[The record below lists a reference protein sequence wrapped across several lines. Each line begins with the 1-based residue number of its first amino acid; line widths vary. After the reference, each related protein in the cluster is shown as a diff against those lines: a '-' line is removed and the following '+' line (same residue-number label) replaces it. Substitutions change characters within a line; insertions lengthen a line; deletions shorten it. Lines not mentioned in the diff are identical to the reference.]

1 MKVSREKKSSDPNL
15 CKDLVTLNG
24 SSPIWNIR
32 HPNIMLVF
40 GATVLEDGRFAIISE
55 LLEST
60 LSELISGLSE
70 TLNVR
75 ERTDLAMGVA
85 CGLTHLHRVGLVHGN
100 VRPDHVLITSSMT
113 AKLTIPRIHGL
124 FDVHGAENDSR
135 SYRIRYGKYNAP
147 ERLSRSGAVIK
158 KPTFQSDVF
167 GLAMTVSELIRF
179 HLTGSPELEQSPLLL
194 ALDFDPKRR
203 CPGADVVRYLST
215 LRRMEEYSA
224 CPPKRDVKGKY
235 R

>member
-1 MKVSREKKSSDPNL
+1 M
-15 CKDLVTLNG
+15 DLVTLDG
-24 SSPIWNIR
+24 AAAIWNIR
-32 HPNIMLVF
+32 HPNVMLVF
-40 GATVLEDGRFAIISE
+40 GATILEDGRFAIVSE

-85 CGLTHLHRVGLVHGN
+85 CGLTHLHRIGLVHGS
-100 VRPDHVLITSSMT
+100 VRPDHVLITSAMA
-113 AKLTIPRIHGL
+113 AKLTVPRIHGL
-124 FDVHGAENDSR
+124 FGINGAENDSR
-135 SYRIRYGKYNAP
+135 SYRIRYGKYNSP

-158 KPTFQSDVF
+158 KPTFQSDVY

-203 CPGADVVRYLST
+203 CSVADVVKYLSS
-215 LRRMEEYSA
+215 LRQMEEYSA
-224 CPPKRDVKGKY
+224 CPPKREVKGKY
-235 R
+235 RNSVVG